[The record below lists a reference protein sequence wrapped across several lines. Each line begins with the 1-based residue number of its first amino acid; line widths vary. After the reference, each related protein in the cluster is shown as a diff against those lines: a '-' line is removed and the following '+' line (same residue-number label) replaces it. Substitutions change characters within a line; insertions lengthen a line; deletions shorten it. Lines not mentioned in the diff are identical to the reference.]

1 MSRRSRARQVV
12 LQLLFQEDLN
22 SSGDLDWHGFLTGR
36 LKGQSDLVEFA
47 GALFTGVRENLV
59 GLDLSI
65 QKATHNWKL
74 ARLSATDRNVLRL
87 AAFEILHFGTPAK
100 VAIDEAIELARRF
113 GNADSAPF
121 VNGVLDRLYRDHAQP
136 TLVSQP
142 SATGPEIHS
151 ECSELRK

>member
-22 SSGDLDWHGFLTGR
+22 SSRDLDWRGFLTGR
-36 LKGQSDLVEFA
+36 LKGKLDLLEFA
-47 GALFTGVRENLV
+47 GALFAGVRDNLA

-65 QKATHNWKL
+65 QRATHNWKL

-100 VAIDEAIELARRF
+100 VAIDEAIDLARRF
-113 GNADSAPF
+113 GNADSASF
-121 VNGVLDRLYRDHAQP
+121 VNGVLDRLYRDQANP
-136 TLVSQP
+136 TLETQP
-142 SATGPEIHS
+142 SSVGLGIPSDGPE
-151 ECSELRK
+151 